1 VTIAVAPSLFPLED
15 NPVPDHTLQ
24 HLSQQEL
31 ANRWRVSP
39 RTLERWRHVGGGP
52 GYIKIGSR
60 IAYPMADVTAFEA
73 THRVAAN
80 ADIAPS
86 QGVM

>member
-1 VTIAVAPSLFPLED
+1 LED
-15 NPVPDHTLQ
+15 IPVPDPTIL

-60 IAYPMADVTAFEA
+60 VAYPLVDIEGFEA
-73 THRVAAN
+73 THHVAAD
-80 ADIAPS
+80 ADVTRS
-86 QGVM
+86 QEAV

>member
-1 VTIAVAPSLFPLED
+1 M
-15 NPVPDHTLQ
+15 PDPTLQ

-39 RTLERWRHVGGGP
+39 RTLERWRHAGGGP
-52 GYIKIGSR
+52 AYIKIGHR
-60 IAYPMADVTAFEA
+60 VAYPMADVAAFEV

-80 ADIAPS
+80 ADVAASPE
-86 QGVM
+86 VV